1 MRYLVTT
8 LVLGLFL
15 MPILAAGEEAWA
27 IHAEVDM
34 TTLDEGGLSE
44 VYMPLELAQ
53 DPSVPDDYIQW
64 SWWSWSADTGS
75 DWPDDDALYRA
86 SNRNIS
92 LNATASLPFV
102 EHHPLASQETI
113 TLEGKVKVVSAEDR
127 VRMVAF
133 DIAITPQVNLSNH
146 TILYVV
152 LTENVAEDQQRRQV
166 DHLVRELRPEVSFSV
181 KANTTT
187 EFVSMLPADHL
198 EAAGVNLA
206 SHPTGWSY
214 SVAVFGNEVGGNNT
228 ARLLALAHGDLP
240 SPSIHSDLSQAWTPL
255 LLSAITAVIAVSII
269 VAVRQREQ
277 VIPKLQATW
286 ESGERTSTSITIRAG
301 LHDFR
306 ITNWQ
311 GSPPWRFKRRPPKLN
326 LPAGESKTIVVDFR
340 EAVSHDCH
348 IEVAIDIETYG
359 AWKQHLW
366 LKAGERSEASHQEE
380 E

>member
-133 DIAITPQVNLSNH
+133 DIAI
-146 TILYVV
+146 IW
-152 LTENVAEDQQRRQV
+152 A
-166 DHLVRELRPEVSFSV
+166 
-181 KANTTT
+181 
-187 EFVSMLPADHL
+187 
-198 EAAGVNLA
+198 
-206 SHPTGWSY
+206 
-214 SVAVFGNEVGGNNT
+214 
-228 ARLLALAHGDLP
+228 
-240 SPSIHSDLSQAWTPL
+240 
-255 LLSAITAVIAVSII
+255 
-269 VAVRQREQ
+269 
-277 VIPKLQATW
+277 
-286 ESGERTSTSITIRAG
+286 
-301 LHDFR
+301 
-306 ITNWQ
+306 
-311 GSPPWRFKRRPPKLN
+311 
-326 LPAGESKTIVVDFR
+326 
-340 EAVSHDCH
+340 
-348 IEVAIDIETYG
+348 
-359 AWKQHLW
+359 
-366 LKAGERSEASHQEE
+366 
-380 E
+380 